1 MRGRQLT
8 GIILASALVTLDGT
22 ATTIA
27 LPAIGRDLSASVL
40 RLQWIANA
48 LLLVLASLLLP
59 AGMVAD
65 RYGRVRIIQFG
76 LLAFVAGSFT
86 CAVASSDKSLI
97 AAKFAQGVGAAF
109 VLPAALAAL
118 RGG

>member
-1 MRGRQLT
+1 MRHRQLT

-48 LLLVLASLLLP
+48 PLLVLASLLLP

-65 RYGRVRIIQFG
+65 RYGRVRIIQVG
-76 LLAFVAGSFT
+76 LVAFVAGSFT
-86 CAVASSDKSLI
+86 
-97 AAKFAQGVGAAF
+97 
-109 VLPAALAAL
+109 
-118 RGG
+118 

>member
-1 MRGRQLT
+1 MRNRQLT

-48 LLLVLASLLLP
+48 PLLVLASLLLP

-65 RYGRVRIIQFG
+65 RYGG
-76 LLAFVAGSFT
+76 CGS
-86 CAVASSDKSLI
+86 SKSDWWRSLPDR
-97 AAKFAQGVGAAF
+97 
-109 VLPAALAAL
+109 LPARLRALTN
-118 RGG
+118 R